1 MLVQR
6 LPPAIVQQFVVD
18 VNTLDYPVGSIYYFI
33 ESSNKHGINA
43 KAVNDYLELRNR
55 PQRLRILYT
64 DGAGVFSF
72 RSLLPPFISESH

>member
-43 KAVNDYLELRNR
+43 KAVNDYLEERKR

-64 DGAGVFSF
+64 DEAGVFSF
-72 RSLLPPFISESH
+72 RAFPPFISESH

>member
-18 VNTLDYPVGSIYYFI
+18 VNTLDFPVGSIYCFI
-33 ESSNKHGINA
+33 ESSNKHVINT
-43 KAVNDYLELRNR
+43 KAVNDYLELRKR

-72 RSLLPPFISESH
+72 RSLPPFISESH